1 MFNVIVCESHPF
13 CLKMLFFVWVTCR
26 WSRIGV
32 VSWGPFLGWVL
43 GALIRNGMGTL
54 LMFSI
59 PCVLSLWSSWL
70 WLTLGILWDVD
81 EACVPETIYDIKW
94 IPLQCFK
101 YFNDYFYEG
110 INCYLFIFE
119 MFLRNVTLRC
129 MWKLW
134 FIYEILMLG
143 KRGVTIGIR
152 AGRSVRPSGRV
163 LLCRVS
169 VDILLYVMLI
179 ILCCVEK

>member
-1 MFNVIVCESHPF
+1 MPLEYIYAQRDEGLCPGLVPHAF
-13 CLKMLFFVWVTCR
+13 KMLGAVL
-26 WSRIGV
+26 
-32 VSWGPFLGWVL
+32 WGPFLGWVL
-43 GALIRNGMGTL
+43 GAMI
-54 LMFSI
+54 
-59 PCVLSLWSSWL
+59 
-70 WLTLGILWDVD
+70 WDVN

-134 FIYEILMLG
+134 FIYEIFTLG
-143 KRGVTIGIR
+143 KRGVTICLPTKRGTMW
-152 AGRSVRPSGRV
+152 
-163 LLCRVS
+163 
-169 VDILLYVMLI
+169 YF
-179 ILCCVEK
+179 